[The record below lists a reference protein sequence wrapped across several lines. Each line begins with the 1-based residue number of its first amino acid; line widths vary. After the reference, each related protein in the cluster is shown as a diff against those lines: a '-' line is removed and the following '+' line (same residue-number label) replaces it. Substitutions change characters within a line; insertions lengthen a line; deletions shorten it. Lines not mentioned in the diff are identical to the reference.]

1 MEITRIEGR
10 TWRREIQRQSRSLR
24 NRVEQVFLESF
35 QLNVPELAFDR
46 GKGFI
51 VAILRSAGHKR
62 RIH

>member
-1 MEITRIEGR
+1 MEINRIEVGR
-10 TWRREIQRQSRSLR
+10 GVGKFNARVDRWGTGSNSLLRIFSLAERTRS
-24 NRVEQVFLESF
+24 
-35 QLNVPELAFDR
+35 AFDR